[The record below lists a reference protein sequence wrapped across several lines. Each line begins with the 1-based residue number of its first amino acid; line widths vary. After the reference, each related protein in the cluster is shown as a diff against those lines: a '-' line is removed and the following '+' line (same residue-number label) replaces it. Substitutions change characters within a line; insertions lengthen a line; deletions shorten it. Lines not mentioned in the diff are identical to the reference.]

1 MKLTMENPAGT
12 NLVRSYGEGEIR
24 VGEQRIDAPCLVAPH
39 RLVTSL
45 RPRTPFDL
53 RLEDLDAVFELAPE
67 MVIVGWA
74 AGQAFL
80 PARQRAWFLERR
92 IAIEVMEL
100 GAACRTYNVLAQDGR
115 EVVALLFPS
124 RD

>member
-1 MKLTMENPAGT
+1 MSCSSRAPMGP
-12 NLVRSYGEGEIR
+12 R
-24 VGEQRIDAPCLVAPH
+24 VSAPRFVLHDHRRPSPH
-39 RLVTSL
+39 
-45 RPRTPFDL
+45 FDL
-53 RLEDLDAVFELAPE
+53 RLEDLDVVFELAPE

-74 AGQAFL
+74 GGQAFL

-100 GAACRTYNVLAQDGR
+100 GAACRTYDVLVQDGR